1 MFARLTIY
9 QPDCPARQ
17 FLLDEKERY
26 LIGRDTSCAM
36 HVDDSRLSRR
46 HARVEFDADGWKIV
60 DLCSKN
66 GTLLGGRAIAQCKLE
81 NNQWLELG
89 GVLAYFDRVTNERV
103 AEQQQRMTERW
114 QTSIQLS
121 RALKPSMELD
131 EVLERVLNSFIEV
144 AGAERGFVMLGDDVR
159 LAQVADND
167 PNARGKFSG
176 SMSVVRRTFEEKRP
190 IVCSDVRSDSQ
201 LANQESIVVGSI
213 SALVCMPLKV
223 GGNIQGL
230 IYVDSR
236 EPGKLFT
243 DLDMD
248 ILEALAHHAS
258 MVIGVSRLR
267 EDIVDLSALLPAEL
281 DKDLQADNALMSK
294 LQQLLPKLAQSGRGK
309 IAVAGVDN

>member
-26 LIGRDTSCAM
+26 LIGRDASCAM
-36 HVDDSRLSRR
+36 HIDDDRLSRR
-46 HARVEFDADGWKIV
+46 HARLEYEKGGWQII

-66 GTLLGGRAIAQCKLE
+66 GTLLGGRTIAQCTLQ
-81 NNQWLELG
+81 NDQWLELG
-89 GVLAYFDRVTNERV
+89 GVLAYFDNVSNERV

-121 RALKPSMELD
+121 RALKPSHELD
-131 EVLERVLNSFIEV
+131 DVLQHVLNSFIEV
-144 AGAERGFVMLGDDVR
+144 AGAERGFVMLGDDVQ
-159 LAQVADND
+159 LAKGSDDGAGTAQ
-167 PNARGKFSG
+167 KFAG
-176 SMSVVRRTFEEKRP
+176 SMSVVKRTLDEKRP
-190 IVCSDVRSDSQ
+190 IVCSDVRGDAH
-201 LANQESIVVGSI
+201 LARQESIIAGSI
-213 SALVCMPLKV
+213 SALVSMPLKV
-223 GGNIQGL
+223 GGMVQGL

-236 EPGKLFT
+236 EPGKQFT

-281 DKDLQADNALMSK
+281 DRDLQADSELMNK
-294 LQQLLPKLAQSGRGK
+294 LQQLLPKLAQSGRGTV
-309 IAVAGVDN
+309 AVAGVDN